1 MFHDNRFAGSWPDLV
16 ARLDAAG
23 TVRRWA
29 AAEPA
34 LTGLTGIEHIT
45 AVTAKGADPD
55 RADEVVG
62 ALVRLAAG
70 DGGDDA
76 DAVLLLLHLLSDGV
90 LALAGRMPGPPD
102 LVPVIVAELTCQIR
116 SFPWRRRTRAYAA
129 NLLLDTK
136 HVLWREGAHHR
147 AGNPEELT
155 APAQLPGARPGDPR
169 QRWGRDDE
177 DLDLIDVLMWAA
189 RTGVAPPNDLVM
201 LLASERAPAGPG
213 RHAVAREFGLHERA
227 LRRRRTKTLAV
238 LQAASDRY
246 LQAA

>member
-1 MFHDNRFAGSWPDLV
+1 MFDDNRFAGSWPDLV

-23 TVRRWA
+23 TVRRWTA
-29 AAEPA
+29 ADHV
-34 LTGLTGIEHIT
+34 LTGLTGIENIT
-45 AVTAKGADPD
+45 AVTVKGADPD

-90 LALAGRMPGPPD
+90 LALASRLPGSPD
-102 LVPVIVAELTCQIR
+102 LVSVIVAELTCQIR

-147 AGNPEELT
+147 ASNPETLT
-155 APAQLPGARPGDPR
+155 APHCLE
-169 QRWGRDDE
+169 GRDQEIRGNGGTGDDE

-201 LLASERAPAGPG
+201 LLLSERAPAGPS
-213 RHAVAREFGLHERA
+213 RHAVAREFGVHERT
-227 LRRRRTKTLAV
+227 LRRRRSRTLSV

>member
-29 AAEPA
+29 AADPV
-34 LTGLTGIEHIT
+34 LTGLTGIEHIA

-55 RADEVVG
+55 RADEVLG

-70 DGGDDA
+70 DGGDDP

-102 LVPVIVAELTCQIR
+102 LVPVVVAELTCQIR

-147 AGNPEELT
+147 AGTPEELT
-155 APAQLPGARPGDPR
+155 APHCLEDPQIRGTGVTGGDA
-169 QRWGRDDE
+169 
-177 DLDLIDVLMWAA
+177 DLVLSDVLMWAA

-201 LLASERAPAGPG
+201 LLASERAPAGPD

-227 LRRRRTKTLAV
+227 LRRRRSRTVAV

>member
-1 MFHDNRFAGSWPDLV
+1 
-16 ARLDAAG
+16 
-23 TVRRWA
+23 VRRWA
-29 AAEPA
+29 AADHA

-90 LALAGRMPGPPD
+90 LALAGRMPGPLD

-155 APAQLPGARPGDPR
+155 APHSFHGHDREIHGNSGA
-169 QRWGRDDE
+169 DE

-189 RTGVAPPNDLVM
+189 MTGVAPPNDLVM
-201 LLASERAPAGPG
+201 LLLSERAPAGPG

-227 LRRRRTKTLAV
+227 LRRRRTKTLSV